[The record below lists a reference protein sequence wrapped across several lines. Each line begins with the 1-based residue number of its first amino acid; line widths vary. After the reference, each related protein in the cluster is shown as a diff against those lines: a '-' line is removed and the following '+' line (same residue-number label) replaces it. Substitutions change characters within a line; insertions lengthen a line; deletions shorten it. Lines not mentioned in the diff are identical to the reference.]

1 MCLAVDEGKYSLWA
15 PLKPPPSPSLFTFF
29 EVFSRLCYVLL
40 TVYVLGRS
48 RSSGAAQ
55 RASGGRSR
63 VNESRG
69 GAGCSGAVCGAKSAP
84 KSHGGQVQRNRQ
96 FLAAAKFGRAAGRP
110 HAAGTFLTGIKI
122 YARYSFV
129 SVVVVVVAY
138 FVYEASACTA
148 LVFVN
153 GNLYSRLSLSLSL
166 CIVGNASPVHQSQ
179 PLQLR
184 ALERV

>member
-1 MCLAVDEGKYSLWA
+1 
-15 PLKPPPSPSLFTFF
+15 
-29 EVFSRLCYVLL
+29 
-40 TVYVLGRS
+40 
-48 RSSGAAQ
+48 
-55 RASGGRSR
+55 
-63 VNESRG
+63 
-69 GAGCSGAVCGAKSAP
+69 
-84 KSHGGQVQRNRQ
+84 
-96 FLAAAKFGRAAGRP
+96 
-110 HAAGTFLTGIKI
+110 
-122 YARYSFV
+122 
-129 SVVVVVVAY
+129 VVAY